1 METLRH
7 DLRYGMRMLIKN
19 PGFTAGVALSLAL
32 GIGLNTA
39 IFSLVNALLLRPLP
53 GVEQPDN
60 LIGIY
65 DTRQGSGYFNVS
77 YPDYL
82 YYRERSQ
89 SFSDIVAHWPTPFA
103 LSSSGDPV
111 KVDGA
116 IVSGNYFPTLGLKP
130 VRGRFFL
137 PEEDRTPDAHP
148 VAVISYS
155 LWHRH
160 FNSDPDLIGKT
171 VTLNGHG
178 FTVIGIAP
186 AGFTGTLTGLAA
198 ELWVP
203 LMMQAVALPGTNE
216 LIRGQNM
223 LYLMAIGRLKPGMG
237 LKQAQA
243 EMSIHA
249 RQLED
254 QYPET
259 NKERGVVLAPVSGVH
274 PVLRGVI
281 SAFLGILMAVV
292 IIVLLIAC
300 ANVTNLL
307 LAKAIARRR
316 EIAIRLS
323 LGASRRRLIQQ
334 LLTESMLLALAGGV
348 VGLLIAVWSINLLL
362 SLMPPTGLPFSLN
375 LSPDVRVLGFSLL
388 LSLLTGTVFGLAPAL
403 QATNPNLVQAL
414 KDEVAVGSYSQSC
427 LRNILV
433 IAQIAL
439 SLVLLIGAGLL
450 VRSLRNAQRIDLG
463 FNPEKLLIVSFDT
476 TLLNYDEAKSETF
489 YRELLR
495 RVVSVPG
502 VQRASVARFIPLGPA
517 GDSVPVIVEGQE
529 PRPGQEGSPI
539 GYNLVGPD
547 YFQTMG
553 IPLLRG
559 RAFNAQDRSYA
570 ANVVI
575 VNEVMAQRYWPNSEP
590 VGQQLRIRDQAF
602 EVIGVAKS
610 TKYRSV
616 SEEPRPFLYLS
627 LFQREAARIPA
638 TSVKLHVR
646 TAGDSRSVV
655 AAIKSEVQAL
665 DPYLPLFDVQT
676 LTEGM
681 RFSLIP
687 MQLAGSLIGVSGILA
702 LLLATAG
709 IYGIVAYAVGQRKRE
724 IGIRVALGA
733 QRRDV
738 LKLVVRQGMKLAL
751 IGIAIGLAASFALTR
766 LMSSLLFDVNAT
778 DPATLALVVLLLTC
792 VALLACYIP
801 ARQATKVDPM
811 IALRHE

>member
-539 GYNLVGPD
+539 GYNL
-547 YFQTMG
+547 
-553 IPLLRG
+553 
-559 RAFNAQDRSYA
+559 
-570 ANVVI
+570 
-575 VNEVMAQRYWPNSEP
+575 
-590 VGQQLRIRDQAF
+590 
-602 EVIGVAKS
+602 
-610 TKYRSV
+610 
-616 SEEPRPFLYLS
+616 
-627 LFQREAARIPA
+627 
-638 TSVKLHVR
+638 
-646 TAGDSRSVV
+646 
-655 AAIKSEVQAL
+655 
-665 DPYLPLFDVQT
+665 
-676 LTEGM
+676 
-681 RFSLIP
+681 
-687 MQLAGSLIGVSGILA
+687 
-702 LLLATAG
+702 
-709 IYGIVAYAVGQRKRE
+709 
-724 IGIRVALGA
+724 
-733 QRRDV
+733 
-738 LKLVVRQGMKLAL
+738 
-751 IGIAIGLAASFALTR
+751 
-766 LMSSLLFDVNAT
+766 
-778 DPATLALVVLLLTC
+778 
-792 VALLACYIP
+792 
-801 ARQATKVDPM
+801 
-811 IALRHE
+811 